1 MKIKRK
7 KKSASQS
14 NTVRNTAMKILI
26 GSVVGMVVFFVLSLL
41 ASLILWKNDSAPS
54 AYGYVIIAIGA
65 LAGFVGGFTAVRPTR
80 KNGIASG
87 MLSAVLPCSVIFL
100 TSVLI
105 ARGGVS
111 VYGWIFLAVYILV
124 SAVGG
129 IVAVN
134 KRK

>member
-1 MKIKRK
+1 MKKKRK
-7 KKSASQS
+7 KKSASQNNS
-14 NTVRNTAMKILI
+14 VKNTIIKILI
-26 GSVVGMVVFFVLSLL
+26 GSAVGAAVFFALSLL

-65 LAGFVGGFTAVRPTR
+65 LAGFIGGFTAVRPTR
-80 KNGIASG
+80 KNGIVVG
-87 MLSAVLPCSVIFL
+87 MLSAIVPWSVIL
-100 TSVLI
+100 PASVLI
-105 ARGGVS
+105 AHSGLS
-111 VYGWIFLAVYILV
+111 VEGWIFLAVYILL